1 MQTMQYID
9 SKTDGDIITIAL
21 KGHIDSANAS
31 DVEKEIRDARSQGT
45 AEHMIIDAEDLTYIS
60 SAGLRVILRLRK
72 EMPDLKIVNVTPEV
86 YEIFDMTGFTE
97 MIDIQKAYRRI
108 SVDGCE
114 VIGQGANGMVYR
126 IDPDTIVKVYRNPD
140 ALPEI
145 HRERELARA
154 AFILGIPTAIPYD
167 VVRVGEGYG
176 SVFELLN
183 ATSFAKLL
191 IRGEKSVEEVAAMS
205 IDLLKLIHSTEVK
218 PGTMPDMKAVAL
230 DWAEFLRDYLPVEK
244 WTKLYKLVNDVPY
257 DMHMLHG
264 DYHIKNVMLQNGE
277 VLLID
282 MDTLCHGHPVFELA
296 SMYNAYGGFADCDHE
311 IIKGFLGIDYDTA
324 RKFWYESLK
333 LYLGTEDEERIREVE
348 DKAKL
353 VGYTRIMRRRIRRNG
368 FDSEEGRAEIE
379 NAKANILEILD
390 RIDTLTF

>member
-1 MQTMQYID
+1 MGNINFKKEGNRLTV
-9 SKTDGDIITIAL
+9 AL
-21 KGHIDSANAS
+21 IGHIDSANAG
-31 DVEKEIRDARSQGT
+31 DVEKEIR
-45 AEHMIIDAEDLTYIS
+45 EILDAEKPSDLVLDADQLNYIS
-60 SAGLRVILRLRK
+60 SAGLRIILRLRK
-72 EMPDLKIVNVTPEV
+72 EYADLKIINVSSDV

-97 MIDIQKAYRRI
+97 MMDISKAYRVI

-114 VIGQGANGMVYR
+114 VIGQGANGKVYR
-126 IDPDTIVKVYRNPD
+126 IDTDTVVKVYFNPD

-183 ATSFAKLL
+183 AKSFAKLL
-191 IRGEKSVEEVAAMS
+191 INKEKPLEEVAAMS
-205 IDLLKLIHSTEVK
+205 VDLLKQIHSTKIK

-230 DWAEFLRDYLPVEK
+230 DWADFLKDYLPEDK
-244 WTKLYKLVNDVPY
+244 WVKLHKLVADVPE
-257 DMHMLHG
+257 DMHMMHG

-296 SMYNAYGGFADCDHE
+296 SIYNAYQGYSDVDHQVVQDF
-311 IIKGFLGIDYDTA
+311 IGIPYETA
-324 RKFWYESLK
+324 RKFWKETLR
-333 LYLGTEDEERIREVE
+333 LYLDDADEETMRSVE
-348 DKAKL
+348 EKAML
-353 VGYTRIMRRRIRRNG
+353 IGYTRIMRRRIRRNG
-368 FDSEEGRAEIE
+368 FDTEEGRIEIE
-379 NAKANILEILD
+379 NAKKHILELVD
-390 RIDTLTF
+390 KLDTLTF

>member
-1 MQTMQYID
+1 MGNINFKKEGKRLTV
-9 SKTDGDIITIAL
+9 AL
-21 KGHIDSANAS
+21 IGHIDSANAG
-31 DVEKEIRDARSQGT
+31 DVEKEIRD
-45 AEHMIIDAEDLTYIS
+45 ILDAEKPSDLVLDADQLNYIS
-60 SAGLRVILRLRK
+60 SAGLRIILRLRK
-72 EMPDLKIVNVTPEV
+72 EYADLKIINVSSDV

-97 MIDIQKAYRRI
+97 MMDISKAYRVI

-114 VIGQGANGMVYR
+114 VIGQGANGKVYR
-126 IDPDTIVKVYRNPD
+126 IDPDTVVKVYFNPD

-183 ATSFAKLL
+183 AKSFAKLL
-191 IRGEKSVEEVAAMS
+191 INKEKPLEEVAAMS
-205 IDLLKLIHSTEVK
+205 VDLLKQIHSTKIK

-230 DWAEFLRDYLPVEK
+230 DWADFLKEYLPEDK
-244 WTKLYKLVNDVPY
+244 WAKLHKLVADVPE
-257 DMHMLHG
+257 DMHMMHG

-296 SMYNAYGGFADCDHE
+296 SVYNAYQGYSDVDHQVVQDFIGLPYE
-311 IIKGFLGIDYDTA
+311 TA
-324 RKFWYESLK
+324 RKFWKETLR
-333 LYLGTEDEERIREVE
+333 LYLDGADEETMRSVE
-348 DKAKL
+348 EKAML
-353 VGYTRIMRRRIRRNG
+353 IGYTRIMRRRIRRNG
-368 FDSEEGRAEIE
+368 FDTEEGRIEIE
-379 NAKANILEILD
+379 NAKKHILELVD
-390 RIDTLTF
+390 KLDTLTF